1 MTITLIGA
9 GNLATRLGT
18 ALKDK
23 GYKFLQVYSRTIES
37 AGTLADKLD
46 CEPVINPESISGGA
60 DLYICALKDDALEE
74 VLSLVTPS
82 SSAKEPEQDIK
93 DSSQLVAGRPD
104 KPLKFSAPLI
114 HTSGSL
120 PMSVLASFSDKY
132 GVLYPLQTFSKDK
145 EVDFKNIPVF
155 IEASGQEVLEILQ
168 VISKDLSYKVVN
180 LDSEKRKLLHISAVF
195 ACNFVNY
202 MYTVAGDILDKSDL
216 DFDYLIPLIDETSK
230 KIHEMK
236 PVSAQTGPAKRYD
249 NKIIEQ
255 HINMLSYSPELAEL
269 YETISKRIFE
279 RHKQQ

>member
-1 MTITLIGA
+1 MKTSCSGKRYTSIVTAKPNDMTITLIGA

-37 AGTLADKLD
+37 AGALADKLD
-46 CEPVINPESISGGA
+46 CEPVNAPESISGEA
-60 DLYICALKDDALEE
+60 DLYICALKDDALAE
-74 VLSLVTPS
+74 VLSLVTATGFGKTPM
-82 SSAKEPEQDIK
+82 
-93 DSSQLVAGRPD
+93 
-104 KPLKFSAPLI
+104 I

-120 PMSVLASFSDKY
+120 PMSVLAPFSDKY

-145 EVDFKNIPVF
+145 EIDFISIPIF
-155 IEASGQEVLEILQ
+155 IEASEPDVLEILSR
-168 VISKDLSYKVVN
+168 ISRDLSDNVIN
-180 LDSEKRKLLHISAVF
+180 LDSEKRKALHVSAVF

-202 MYTVAGDILDKSDL
+202 MYTVAGDILDKNDL
-216 DFDYLIPLIDETSK
+216 DFQYLIPLIDETAK

-255 HINMLSYSPELAEL
+255 HINMLSYSPALAEL

>member
-18 ALKDK
+18 ALKEK
-23 GYKFLQVYSRTIES
+23 GYKFLQVYSRTTES
-37 AGTLADKLD
+37 AGALAYKLD
-46 CEPVINPESISGGA
+46 CEPVNTPESISGEA
-60 DLYICALKDDALEE
+60 DLYICALKDDALAE
-74 VLSLVTPS
+74 VLSLVTAHS
-82 SSAKEPEQDIK
+82 FATGPEQSIE
-93 DSSQLVAGRPD
+93 DSSQLVAGRPG
-104 KPLKFSAPLI
+104 KSLKFKAPVI

-120 PMSVLASFSDKY
+120 PMSVLTSFSDKY

-145 EVDFKNIPVF
+145 EVDFKNIPLF
-155 IEASGQEVLEILQ
+155 IEASGQEVLEILKGM
-168 VISKDLSYKVVN
+168 SKDLSDKVVT
-180 LDSEKRKLLHISAVF
+180 LDSEKRKTLHVSAVF

-202 MYTVAGDILDKSDL
+202 MYTVAGDILDKNDL
-216 DFDYLIPLIDETSK
+216 DFQYLIPLIDETAK

-279 RHKQQ
+279 RHKQE